1 MESESS
7 RPERIDRERMDRKAM
22 RENWLV
28 RLEHKNLG
36 GWFLVIAAI
45 LSSPI
50 WIGAIIYYAFFA
62 GGKP

>member
-1 MESESS
+1 
-7 RPERIDRERMDRKAM
+7 
-22 RENWLV
+22 
-28 RLEHKNLG
+28 LEHKNLG